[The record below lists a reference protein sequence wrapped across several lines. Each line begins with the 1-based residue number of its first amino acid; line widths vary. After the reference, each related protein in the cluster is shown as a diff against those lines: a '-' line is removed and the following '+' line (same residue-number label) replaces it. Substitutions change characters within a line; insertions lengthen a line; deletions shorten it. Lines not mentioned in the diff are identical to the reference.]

1 VTVREAADTSTWRF
15 RVAEMPLLQPLLV
28 TYVASAS
35 LTARGAAVGES
46 SVRLSLTVHLA
57 DGREVGVTQATRGVD
72 AVARMSSF
80 AGGVVG
86 LLANSPFPHP
96 PVSAVEATLDRDEKP
111 RGATIGEAIPARTLV
126 SPGQELPV
134 TVVLQPYQAA
144 REERRIVIRVPAS
157 ARPGTLDL
165 VVADGASW
173 SEYRLRAEAV
183 TPADFTDQLTQV
195 GQLESSTTLV
205 VALEARERGLAL
217 PGASEPGLP
226 PSWSFTLTSGLG
238 AQALNRIPTNVVS
251 AVRQPTSFPLDGL
264 LRVSLTVRERPEVP

>member
-1 VTVREAADTSTWRF
+1 LRGCRHSQEASW
-15 RVAEMPLLQPLLV
+15 
-28 TYVASAS
+28 ASS
-35 LTARGAAVGES
+35 
-46 SVRLSLTVHLA
+46 
-57 DGREVGVTQATRGVD
+57 QTR
-72 AVARMSSF
+72 RSRTRSQRR
-80 AGGVVG
+80 
-86 LLANSPFPHP
+86 
-96 PVSAVEATLDRDEKP
+96 ATLDRDEQP
-111 RGATIGEAIPARTLV
+111 RGATIGEAIPARTSV

-134 TVVLQPYQAA
+134 TIVLQPYQAT
-144 REERRIVIRVPAS
+144 REERRIVIRVPPS

-226 PSWSFTLTSGLG
+226 PSWSFTLTTGLG
-238 AQALNRIPTNVVS
+238 AQALDRIPTNVVA
-251 AVRQPTSFPLDGL
+251 AVRQPVSFPLDGL